1 MYRWRM
7 RTRRITSK
15 HCKMRHGNS
24 IARSITRLIS
34 VAIVLLFGG
43 ALLTKCASTMTPTGG
58 PKDTLPPVIMLMEPN
73 NFTTNIDTL
82 HPPKIFIGFNEYV
95 QIKDLQK
102 ELYTSPAMKKKPSVV
117 RRGLGIVVTIKDTLI
132 PNTTYAINFGSSIL
146 DNNEGNPLH
155 SMRYVFSTG
164 SEIDSMYM
172 SGYTADSYKADSVSK
187 SFIYFFIADSVEQ
200 PKEWDSTMFKYK
212 PAVIARADKN
222 GIFIAQNLKP
232 VDYRIY
238 AFEDTNN
245 NMEYEPSVDQIG
257 FLDTVY
263 NPKNMP
269 DFYIWFDSLRQY
281 PSADPQLYFRMFKD
295 RRFARQTLSA
305 QERLNKHKAMLY
317 FGAPNPEVTSIRF
330 DSIPEDKVI
339 YDPKTIGRDTVAL
352 WFDMEVLPDTIK
364 GEITYFKH
372 DSVNNLVESTDKLRL
387 AWVKTE
393 TKEERKKREELEKER
408 EKAEKNGEE
417 WVEPEVPNPFKIT
430 IPSSGDY
437 NKDKLFDMV
446 FDYPLTKFDT
456 AAIAFTM
463 TTEQITEPQNVEFHF
478 IQDTLNRQRYRLQTE
493 WTPNAKYELLIPAGV
508 FENVA
513 RESNDTLKYSY
524 TGSNPDK
531 FALVNVNVKGT
542 HPKAKYIMQL
552 TNAQGKV
559 QKEIANVT
567 PGKYKFEYVTPGD
580 VMLRVVEDMN
590 ANGKW
595 DTGDMVLMR
604 QPERTE
610 IFKNE
615 DGVELITTKENWE
628 YDLDVDM
635 DKLFAPVTMESLI
648 KLLNDKEDERL
659 KKLAEEEAKKR
670 KDQSKQKNNQGS
682 GMGFG
687 GVGGA
692 LGGMGGLGGGSTGGF
707 GGSTGSGGLR
717 TNTMGNIQR

>member
-1 MYRWRM
+1 MEQ
-7 RTRRITSK
+7 
-15 HCKMRHGNS
+15 HNS
-24 IARSITRLIS
+24 TARSITRLIS
-34 VAIVLLFGG
+34 AAIVLLFGG

-58 PKDTLPPVIMLMEPN
+58 PKDTLPPVILYMEPN
-73 NFTTNIDTL
+73 NFSTNIDTL
-82 HPPKIFIGFNEYV
+82 HTPKILIGFNEYV

-102 ELYTSPAMKKKPSVV
+102 ELYTSPAMKKKPTVV
-117 RRGLGIVVTIKDTLI
+117 RRGQAIVVTIKDTLM

-164 SEIDSMYM
+164 PEIDSMYM

-200 PKEWDSTMFKYK
+200 PKDWDSTMFNYK
-212 PAVIARADKN
+212 PAVIARAEKN

-238 AFEDTNN
+238 AFEDTNG
-245 NMEYEPSVDQIG
+245 NMEYEPSIDQIG

-269 DFYIWFDSLRQY
+269 GFYIWFDSLRKY

-305 QERLNKHKAMLY
+305 QERLNRHKAMIY

-330 DSIPEDKVI
+330 DSIPEDRVI
-339 YDPKTIGRDTVAL
+339 YDPKTVGKDTVAL
-352 WFDMEVLPDTIK
+352 WFDMAPEELPDTIK

-372 DSVNNLVESTDKLRL
+372 DSVNNLVETTDKLRL
-387 AWVKTE
+387 AWVYTE
-393 TKEERKKREELEKER
+393 SKEERKEREKQEKER

-417 WVEPEVPNPFKIT
+417 WQEPEKPNPFKIT

-437 NKDKLFDMV
+437 NKDKQFTME

-456 AAIAFTM
+456 AAITM
-463 TTEQITEPQNVEFHF
+463 TMTSEQIAEPQNVKIRF
-478 IQDTLNRQRYRLQTE
+478 IQDTINRQKYRLNTE
-493 WTPNAKYELLIPAGV
+493 WTPNAKYELIIPAGT

-524 TGSNPDK
+524 TGSNPEK
-531 FALVNVNVKGT
+531 FAIVNVKVSGT
-542 HPKAKYIMQL
+542 HPKAKYILQL

-559 QKEIANVT
+559 QKEISNVT
-567 PGKYKFEYVTPGD
+567 PGSYCFEYVTPGD
-580 VMLRVVEDMN
+580 VMIRVVEDMN

-628 YDLDVDM
+628 YDLEVNMDV
-635 DKLFAPVTMESLI
+635 LFAPITMESLI

-670 KDQSKQKNNQGS
+670 QERAKQQNNQGG

-687 GVGGA
+687 GA
-692 LGGMGGLGGGSTGGF
+692 MGGLGGSTGGF
-707 GGSTGSGGLR
+707 GGGGSTTSGGLR
-717 TNTMGNIQR
+717 NGSMGGNMQR

>member
-1 MYRWRM
+1 MEQ
-7 RTRRITSK
+7 
-15 HCKMRHGNS
+15 HNS

-34 VAIVLLFGG
+34 AAIVLLFGG

-58 PKDTLPPVIMLMEPN
+58 PKDTLPPVILYMEPN

-82 HPPKIFIGFNEYV
+82 RTPKILIGFNEYV

-117 RRGLGIVVTIKDTLI
+117 RRGQAIVVTIKDTLM

-164 SEIDSMYM
+164 PEIDSMYM
-172 SGYTADSYKADSVSK
+172 SGYTADAFKADSVGK
-187 SFIYFFIADSVEQ
+187 SFIYFFIADSVER
-200 PKEWDSTMFKYK
+200 PKDWDSTMFKYK
-212 PAVIARADKN
+212 PAVIARAEKN

-232 VDYRIY
+232 VDYRVY
-238 AFEDTNN
+238 AFEDTNG
-245 NMEYEPSVDQIG
+245 NMEYEPSIDQIG

-263 NPKNMP
+263 NPKDMP
-269 DFYIWFDSLRQY
+269 SFYIWFDSLRKY

-305 QERLNKHKAMLY
+305 QERLNRHKAMLY

-330 DSIPEDKVI
+330 DSIPEDRVI
-339 YDPKTIGRDTVAL
+339 YDPKTVGRDTVAL
-352 WFDMEVLPDTIK
+352 WFDMAPEELPDTIK

-372 DSVNNLVESTDKLRL
+372 DSVNNLVEATDKLRL
-387 AWVKTE
+387 AWVYTE
-393 TKEERKKREELEKER
+393 TKEERKEREKQEKEK

-417 WVEPEVPNPFKIT
+417 WVEPEKPNPFKIT

-437 NKDKLFDMV
+437 HKDKAFNME

-456 AAIAFTM
+456 AAITM
-463 TTEQITEPQNVEFHF
+463 TMTSEKITEPQPVEFHF
-478 IQDTLNRQRYRLQTE
+478 IQDSLNRQKYRLDSKWE
-493 WTPNAKYELLIPAGV
+493 ANAKYELVIPAGT

-524 TGSNPDK
+524 TGSNPEK
-531 FALVNVNVKGT
+531 FALVNVAVKST
-542 HPKAKYIMQL
+542 HPNAKYILQI

-559 QKEIANVT
+559 QKEISNVT
-567 PGKYKFEYVTPGD
+567 PGKYRFEFVTPGD
-580 VMLRVVEDMN
+580 IMLRVVEDMN

-615 DGVELITTKENWE
+615 EGVELITTKENWE
-628 YDLDVDM
+628 YDLEVDM
-635 DKLFAPVTMESLI
+635 DKLFAPVTMESVI

-670 KDQSKQKNNQGS
+670 KEKSKQQNTQG

-687 GVGGA
+687 SA
-692 LGGMGGLGGGSTGGF
+692 MGGLGGGSMGGF
-707 GGSTGSGGLR
+707 GGGGTDNNGMRNGSMGGNMR
-717 TNTMGNIQR
+717 R

>member
-1 MYRWRM
+1 
-7 RTRRITSK
+7 
-15 HCKMRHGNS
+15 MRHENS

-58 PKDTLPPVIMLMEPN
+58 PKDTLPPVIVLMEPN
-73 NFTTNIDTL
+73 NFSTNIDTL
-82 HPPKIFIGFNEYV
+82 HPPKILIGFNEYV

-117 RRGLGIVVTIKDTLI
+117 RCGQGIVVTIKDTLI

-164 SEIDSMYM
+164 PEIDSMYM
-172 SGYTADSYKADSVSK
+172 SGYTADSYKADSVGK

-200 PKEWDSTMFKYK
+200 PKDWDSTMFKYK
-212 PAVIARADKN
+212 PAVIARAEKN

-263 NPKNMP
+263 NPKYMP
-269 DFYIWFDSLRQY
+269 DFYIWFDSLRRY

-305 QERLNKHKAMLY
+305 QERLNRHKAMLY

-339 YDPKTIGRDTVAL
+339 YDPKTVGKDTVAL
-352 WFDMEVLPDTIK
+352 WFDMAPEELPDTIK

-372 DSVNNLVESTDKLRL
+372 DSINNLVETTDKLRL

-417 WVEPEVPNPFKIT
+417 WVEPEQPNPFKIT
-430 IPSSGDY
+430 IPTSGDY
-437 NKDKLFDMV
+437 NKDKVFNME

-456 AAIAFTM
+456 AAIVFTM
-463 TTEQITEPQNVEFHF
+463 TSEQITEPQNVEFHF
-478 IQDTLNRQRYRLQTE
+478 IQDTLNRQKYRLQTE
-493 WTPNAKYELLIPAGV
+493 WAPKAKYELLIPAGV

-559 QKEIANVT
+559 QKEICNVT

-580 VMLRVVEDMN
+580 IMLRVVEDMN

-628 YDLDVDM
+628 YDLEADM
-635 DKLFAPVTMESLI
+635 DKLFAPITMESLI

-659 KKLAEEEAKKR
+659 KKLAEDEAKKR
-670 KDQSKQKNNQGS
+670 KEQSKQKSNQGS

-692 LGGMGGLGGGSTGGF
+692 LGGLGSGSMGGL

-717 TNTMGNIQR
+717 NGSMGR

>member
-1 MYRWRM
+1 MEQH
-7 RTRRITSK
+7 K
-15 HCKMRHGNS
+15 S

-58 PKDTLPPVIMLMEPN
+58 PKDTLPPVILYMEPN

-82 HPPKIFIGFNEYV
+82 RVPKILIGFNEYV

-117 RRGLGIVVTIKDTLI
+117 RRGQAIVVTIKDTLM

-164 SEIDSMYM
+164 PEIDSMYM

-200 PKEWDSTMFKYK
+200 PKDWDSTMFKYK
-212 PAVIARADKN
+212 PAVIARAEKN

-238 AFEDTNN
+238 AFEDTNG
-245 NMEYEPSVDQIG
+245 NMEYEPSIDQIG

-269 DFYIWFDSLRQY
+269 GFYIWFDSLRKY

-305 QERLNKHKAMLY
+305 QERLNRHKAMIY

-330 DSIPEDKVI
+330 DSIPEDRVI
-339 YDPKTIGRDTVAL
+339 YDPKTVGKDTVAL
-352 WFDMEVLPDTIK
+352 WFDMAPEELPDTIK

-387 AWVKTE
+387 TWVYTE
-393 TKEERKKREELEKER
+393 SKEERKEREKLEKER

-417 WVEPEVPNPFKIT
+417 WHEPEKPNPFKIT

-437 NKDKLFDMV
+437 HKDKQLTME
-446 FDYPLTKFDT
+446 FDYLLTKFDT
-456 AAIAFTM
+456 AAITMTM
-463 TTEQITEPQNVEFHF
+463 TTEQITEPQNVKFSF
-478 IQDTLNRQRYRLQTE
+478 IQDTINRQKYRLDTE
-493 WTPNAKYELLIPAGV
+493 WTPNAKYELIIPAGT

-524 TGSNPDK
+524 TGSNPEK
-531 FALVNVNVKGT
+531 FAIVNVKVSGT
-542 HPKAKYIMQL
+542 HPQAKYILQL

-559 QKEIANVT
+559 QKEISNVT
-567 PGKYKFEYVTPGD
+567 PGSYRFEYVTPGD
-580 VMLRVVEDMN
+580 VMIRVVEDMN

-628 YDLDVDM
+628 YDLEVNMDV
-635 DKLFAPVTMESLI
+635 LFAPITMESII

-670 KDQSKQKNNQGS
+670 KEKAKQQNNQGS

-687 GVGGA
+687 GA
-692 LGGMGGLGGGSTGGF
+692 MGGLGGGSMGGF
-707 GGSTGSGGLR
+707 GGGGSTGSGGLR
-717 TNTMGNIQR
+717 SGSMGGNMQR

>member
-1 MYRWRM
+1 M
-7 RTRRITSK
+7 RQNRD
-15 HCKMRHGNS
+15 
-24 IARSITRLIS
+24 IAQSITRLVS

-43 ALLTKCASTMTPTGG
+43 ALFTKCASTMTPTGG
-58 PKDTLPPVIMLMEPN
+58 PKDTLPPVIILMEPN
-73 NFTTNIDTL
+73 NFSTNIDTL
-82 HPPKIFIGFNEYV
+82 HPPKIEIGFNEFV

-102 ELYTSPAMKKKPSVV
+102 ELYTSPAMKKKPTAV
-117 RRGLGIVVTIKDTLI
+117 RRGKSIVVTIKDTLM

-164 SEIDSMYM
+164 PEIDSMYM
-172 SGYTADSYKADSVSK
+172 SGYTADSYKADSVGK
-187 SFIYFFIADSVEQ
+187 SFIYFFMADSIEQ
-200 PKEWDSTMFKYK
+200 PKDWDSTMFKYK
-212 PAVIARADKN
+212 PAVIARAEKN

-232 VDYRIY
+232 VNYRIY

-263 NPKNMP
+263 NPKDMP
-269 DFYIWFDSLRQY
+269 SFYIWFDSLRHY

-295 RRFARQTLSA
+295 RRFTRQSLSA
-305 QERLNKHKAMLY
+305 QERLNKHKAMIY

-330 DSIPEDKVI
+330 DSIPEDRVI
-339 YDPKTIGRDTVAL
+339 YDPKSIGRDTVAL
-352 WFDMEVLPDTIK
+352 WFDMAPEELPDTIK

-387 AWVKTE
+387 AWVKVE

-408 EKAEKNGEE
+408 EKARKNGEE
-417 WVEPEVPNPFKIT
+417 WVEPEVPNPFKVT
-430 IPSSGDY
+430 IPTSGDY
-437 NKDKLFDMV
+437 NKDKVLNME

-456 AAIAFTM
+456 TAITFTM
-463 TTEQITEPQNVEFHF
+463 TSEEITEPQNVEFCF

-493 WTPNAKYELLIPAGV
+493 WTPKAKYELLIPAGT
-508 FENVA
+508 FENIA

-531 FALVNVNVKGT
+531 FARININVSGT
-542 HPKAKYIMQL
+542 HPKAKYILQL

-559 QKEIANVT
+559 QKEITNVV

-590 ANGKW
+590 ANGQW
-595 DTGDMVLMR
+595 DSGDMVLMR

-610 IFKNE
+610 IFKNDE
-615 DGVELITTKENWE
+615 GVELITTKENWE

-635 DKLFAPVTMESLI
+635 DTLFAPVTMESII
-648 KLLNDKEDERL
+648 KLLNDKEDARL
-659 KKLAEEEAKKR
+659 KKLAEDMAKKR
-670 KDQSKQKNNQGS
+670 KDQSKQQNNQSS

-687 GVGGA
+687 GMGGA
-692 LGGMGGLGGGSTGGF
+692 LGGLGSGSTGGF
-707 GGSTGSGGLR
+707 GGGFGGTTTGGMRSGSM
-717 TNTMGNIQR
+717 NNMQR

>member
-1 MYRWRM
+1 M
-7 RTRRITSK
+7 RRE
-15 HCKMRHGNS
+15 NS
-24 IARSITRLIS
+24 IAHSITRLIS
-34 VAIVLLFGG
+34 TAIVLLFGG

-58 PKDTLPPVIMLMEPN
+58 PKDTLPPVIVLMEPN

-82 HPPKIFIGFNEYV
+82 RPPKIFIGFNEYV

-102 ELYTSPAMKKKPSVV
+102 ELYTSPAMKKKPSVI
-117 RRGLGIVVTIKDTLI
+117 RRGQGIVVTIKDTLM
-132 PNTTYAINFGSSIL
+132 PNTTYAINFGSAIA

-212 PAVIARADKN
+212 PAVIARAEKN

-245 NMEYEPSVDQIG
+245 NMEYEPSIDQIG

-263 NPKNMP
+263 NPKDMP
-269 DFYIWFDSLRQY
+269 GFYIWFDSLRHY

-295 RRFARQTLSA
+295 RRFARQTLSG
-305 QERLNKHKAMLY
+305 QERLNKHQAMLY

-352 WFDMEVLPDTIK
+352 WFNMTELPDTIK

-372 DSVNNLVESTDKLRL
+372 DSVNNLVETTDKLRL
-387 AWVKTE
+387 AWVYVE
-393 TKEERKKREELEKER
+393 SKEERKKREEQEKER
-408 EKAEKNGEE
+408 EKAEKAGEE
-417 WVEPEVPNPFKIT
+417 WVEPEKPNPFKIT

-437 NKDKLFDMV
+437 NKDKVLNME

-456 AAIAFTM
+456 AAITFKM
-463 TTEQITEPQNVEFHF
+463 TTEQITEPQDVAFHF
-478 IQDTLNRQRYRLQTE
+478 EQDTINSQKYRLKTE
-493 WTPNAKYELLIPAGV
+493 WMPNAKYELLIPAGT

-513 RESNDTLKYSY
+513 QESNDTLKYSY
-524 TGSNPDK
+524 TGSDPNK
-531 FALVNVNVKGT
+531 FAKVNVKVSGT
-542 HPKAKYIMQL
+542 HPKARYILQL

-567 PGKYKFEYVTPGD
+567 PGKYLFEYVSPGD
-580 VMLRVVEDMN
+580 IMLRVVEDMN

-615 DGVELITTKENWE
+615 EGLELITTKENWE
-628 YDLDVDM
+628 YDLEVDM

-659 KKLAEEEAKKR
+659 KKLAEEQAKKR
-670 KDQSKQKNNQGS
+670 RENSKNNNQSS
-682 GMGFG
+682 GMGF
-687 GVGGA
+687 
-692 LGGMGGLGGGSTGGF
+692 GGMGGLGGGSTGGF
-707 GGSTGSGGLR
+707 GDGGTGAGTGGLR
-717 TNTMGNIQR
+717 TNSMGNMQ

>member
-1 MYRWRM
+1 
-7 RTRRITSK
+7 
-15 HCKMRHGNS
+15 MRHGNS

-117 RRGLGIVVTIKDTLI
+117 RRGQGIVVTIKDTLI

-212 PAVIARADKN
+212 PAVIARAEKN

-339 YDPKTIGRDTVAL
+339 YDPKTIGRDTVAI

>member
-1 MYRWRM
+1 M
-7 RTRRITSK
+7 RK
-15 HCKMRHGNS
+15 HNS
-24 IARSITRLIS
+24 IVQNITRLIS

-43 ALLTKCASTMTPTGG
+43 ALFTKCASTMTPTGG
-58 PKDTLPPVIMLMEPN
+58 PKDTIPPVIIYMEPN

-82 HPPKIFIGFNEYV
+82 HTPKILIGFNEYV

-117 RRGLGIVVTIKDTLI
+117 RRGQAIVVTIKDTLK
-132 PNTTYAINFGSSIL
+132 PNTTYAINFGSSIS

-164 SEIDSMYM
+164 PEIDSMYM

-187 SFIYFFIADSVEQ
+187 SFIYFFIADSVER
-200 PKEWDSTMFKYK
+200 PKDWDSTMFKHK
-212 PAVIARADKN
+212 PDVIARAEKN

-238 AFEDTNN
+238 AFEDTNG
-245 NMEYEPSVDQIG
+245 NMEYEPSIDQIG

-269 DFYIWFDSLRQY
+269 GFYIWFDSLRKY

-295 RRFARQTLSA
+295 RRFTRQTLSA

-330 DSIPEDKVI
+330 DSIPEDRVI
-339 YDPKTIGRDTVAL
+339 YDPKTVGKDTVAL
-352 WFDMEVLPDTIK
+352 WFDMAPEELPDTIK

-372 DSVNNLVESTDKLRL
+372 DSINNLVETTDKLRL
-387 AWVKTE
+387 AWVKVE

-417 WVEPEVPNPFKIT
+417 WVEPEIPNPFKIT

-437 NKDKLFDMV
+437 NKDKVFNME

-456 AAIAFTM
+456 AAISMTM
-463 TTEQITEPQNVEFHF
+463 TSEKITEPQNVKFHF
-478 IQDTLNRQRYRLQTE
+478 VQDTINRQKYRLQTE
-493 WTPNAKYELLIPAGV
+493 WEPNAKYELLIPAGT

-531 FALVNVNVKGT
+531 FALINVKVTGT

-559 QKEIANVT
+559 QKEISNVT
-567 PGKYKFEYVTPGD
+567 PGKYTFEYVTPGD

-648 KLLNDKEDERL
+648 KLLNDKEDARL

-670 KDQSKQKNNQGS
+670 QEQSKQKNNQGS

-687 GVGGA
+687 GA
-692 LGGMGGLGGGSTGGF
+692 MGGLGGGF
-707 GGSTGSGGLR
+707 GGSTGGGGLR
-717 TNTMGNIQR
+717 NGSMGGNMQR